1 MMNKEK
7 PVFGTTEWAAS
18 NLNYIKGCSNDCK
31 YCFSKEMAIRFKRK
45 TPENWKEEE
54 INWEA
59 YNKNVK
65 QREGFIMFPSTH
77 DITPKHLDL
86 AIYFLKRLLGNGN
99 KVLIVSKRLP
109 G

>member
-1 MMNKEK
+1 MNKEK
-7 PVFGTTEWAAS
+7 PVFGTAEWAAS

-59 YNKNVK
+59 YNKNIK

-77 DITPKHLDL
+77 DITPKHLNMHK
-86 AIYFLKRLLGNGN
+86 Y
-99 KVLIVSKRLP
+99 S
-109 G
+109 